1 MVLLLHDSALLAAA
15 VVYFHKASANV
26 ATQQLF
32 GHRRVLSGAFN
43 NTFAGFGTDLV
54 HEVHVPMLPKLLVPV
69 SSSEGI
75 NDYFLLLPK
84 HRVCLNS
91 MRKKVS

>member
-1 MVLLLHDSALLAAA
+1 MVLHLHDSALLAAA
-15 VVYFHKASANV
+15 VVYFHQVSANV

-32 GHRRVLSGAFN
+32 GHRHVLSGAFN
-43 NTFAGFGTDLV
+43 NTSAGFETDPV

-75 NDYFLLLPK
+75 NSYFLLLPK

-91 MRKKVS
+91 LRKNMS